1 MVLDASPSIDNSDSG
16 SLNSVKTDPYPSN
29 LIETSSFVEVATF
42 GVEIK
47 IIDYTLSRMKPS
59 SSLVFLLD

>member
-1 MVLDASPSIDNSDSG
+1 MVLDASPSIGTSDAD
-16 SLNSVKTDPYPSN
+16 SLNSVKTDFDPLN
-29 LIETSSFVEVATF
+29 LIETSSFIQVATF